1 MKFQVSRTSLSLDSE
16 TKPCDEAL
24 RVKAIYLDVRT
35 KPLEWFKSQS
45 RDRGF
50 KEFLS
55 KGKNHRN
62 ITVDEKPGCVREL
75 DLDWIWVVKIDSLKM
90 LLQFQEKYGE
100 IVLQKSDYKEVPL
113 EIEIYD
119 YYRE

>member
-1 MKFQVSRTSLSLDSE
+1 MKFQVSRTSLSLDNES
-16 TKPCDEAL
+16 KPCNEAL
-24 RVKAIYLDVRT
+24 QVKAIYLDVRT
-35 KPLEWFKSQS
+35 KPLEWFKSQPE
-45 RDRGF
+45 DRKF

-62 ITVDEKPGCVREL
+62 ITVDGEPGCVREL
-75 DLDWIWVVKIDSLKM
+75 DPHWIWVVKIESLKM

-100 IVLQKSDYKEVPL
+100 IILQKSNYKEVPL